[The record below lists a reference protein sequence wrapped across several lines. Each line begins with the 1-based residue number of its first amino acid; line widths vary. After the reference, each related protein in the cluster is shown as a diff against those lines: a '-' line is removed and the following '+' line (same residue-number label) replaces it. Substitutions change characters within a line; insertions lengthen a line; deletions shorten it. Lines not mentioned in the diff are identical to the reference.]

1 MLPTRAMF
9 VKDDEGRTYFLHAS
23 SKSKE
28 VIISS
33 SQLADYISED
43 PKKTGIMV
51 ARPQSV

>member
-1 MLPTRAMF
+1 MF
-9 VKDDEGRTYFLHAS
+9 TKKGGGTYFLHAS

-33 SQLADYISED
+33 SELQEYVAED

-51 ARPQSV
+51 ARPLEL